1 MFLGTLN
8 LELDKDII
16 LENTDKITPE
26 EYDGDFEVLV
36 EKCEIQGHRAYIVRP
51 EKNNK
56 EGGDHSLNIVEIVSD
71 VNIRE
76 ITEAK
81 DGDFLIIEI

>member
-1 MFLGTLN
+1 M
-8 LELDKDII
+8 
-16 LENTDKITPE
+16 
-26 EYDGDFEVLV
+26 